1 MILEKN
7 GISLYYEV
15 RGEGAPLLLIH
26 GVVVDAWLFERTA
39 KILSKYYKVITY
51 DRRGSSRSIA
61 PEGTDYSADAQME
74 DVRDLLDALGIE
86 KVSICGVSAGAV
98 VGVHFLQH

>member
-39 KILSKYYKVITY
+39 KILSK
-51 DRRGSSRSIA
+51 SSLIA
-61 PEGTDYSADAQME
+61 
-74 DVRDLLDALGIE
+74 
-86 KVSICGVSAGAV
+86 
-98 VGVHFLQH
+98 